1 MHCQVIKYIMIQR
14 DLPVPRF
21 SVGILLLFSIMNMM
35 FLLCFI
41 NLLIF
46 LLKSV
51 NNTERSIV
59 LKNIFHHHQF
69 VFKLTIFTLIDC

>member
-1 MHCQVIKYIMIQR
+1 
-14 DLPVPRF
+14 
-21 SVGILLLFSIMNMM
+21 MNMI

-51 NNTERSIV
+51 IKDLL
-59 LKNIFHHHQF
+59 LKD
-69 VFKLTIFTLIDC
+69 L

>member
-1 MHCQVIKYIMIQR
+1 MHYQVIKYIMIQR

-21 SVGILLLFSIMNMM
+21 SEGILLLFSIMNMI

-59 LKNIFHHHQF
+59 LKNIFI
-69 VFKLTIFTLIDC
+69 TINLFLNLQSLH